1 MKKTGNLTRR
11 EFLAQAAAFAAASA
25 LASCTPAATPAPA
38 PTQAG
43 EATKPPAAEPTAT
56 TAAAQPTAAAAV
68 EEIQPGVPRNQ
79 CLILENPSG
88 TVQPADDF
96 NRWRAGYSG
105 SWVCG
110 LQQLALDALW
120 YIDPDAGVDGVWD
133 NALAAEKPIYNADY
147 TQMTVKVRQ
156 GLYWSDGVEFT
167 ADDVYYTVDTI
178 MKNKGLGN
186 NGLFVG
192 NIDKLEQPDKYTVV
206 FNLKNPN
213 SRFHSAFTVRWGACY
228 IMPKHVF
235 EKESDPVAFKF
246 NPPVSLGA
254 YTLKDSDPNGKWY
267 LWQRREDWQRTSV
280 ARLGD
285 VAVKYAMY
293 IDPGPSDKRVIA
305 QTAHQLDVIHDCT
318 PEGRITLAKTSPSS
332 VGWFKSFPWAHP
344 DPTLPAVIYNNEK
357 PGLDKKEVRWALT
370 LAIDIAQVAL
380 ASYKGAATISAIH
393 VPPTGMYP
401 KYYHTPL
408 EPWLN
413 DFTLKVGGQDYKPYD
428 PTAAQRIAD
437 LARQSLG
444 DLVPT
449 DPDTIKRYIGAGWW
463 KYDVKAAEQLMLD
476 AGMKKDGGKWA
487 LPDGSP
493 FKMPLMG
500 LGESNPTMNRAA
512 AMVVENWKAFGI
524 DATLDAQANL
534 WPIMSSGEYTSS
546 LAWTIE
552 TWGGDP
558 DLFFFLQSWHSKF
571 YVPSGQP
578 AAGTNSMRWKNPELD
593 KIIESIQKI
602 SFDDPKGVELGQQFC
617 KLAAQ
622 EMPITPIMAYNVFTT
637 MDTTYFTGYPSVDD
651 PYTDPVPNWGNTKYM
666 FVKIK
671 PKSA

>member
-38 PTQAG
+38 PTQGG

-96 NRWRAGYSG
+96 NRWRSGYG
-105 SWVCG
+105 GFWVNG

-178 MKNKGLGN
+178 MKTKGLGY
-186 NGLFVG
+186 NGLFAG

-206 FNLKNPN
+206 FHLKTPN
-213 SRFHSAFTVRWGACY
+213 SRFHSSFTVRWGACY
-228 IMPKHVF
+228 IMPKHIF
-235 EKESDPVAFKF
+235 EKEKDLVAFKF

-254 YTLKDSDPNGKWY
+254 YTLKDSDPNGKWF
-267 LWQRREDWQRTSV
+267 LWERREDWKRTSV

-318 PEGRITLAKTSPSS
+318 PEGRITLAKTSPTS

-476 AGMKKDGGKWA
+476 AGMKKDGGTWA

-493 FKMPLMG
+493 FKVPLMG

-558 DLFFFLQSWHSKF
+558 DLFFFLNSWHSKF

-602 SFDDPKGVELGQQFC
+602 SFDDPKGVELGQEFC

-622 EMPITPIMAYNVFTT
+622 EMPITPLMAYNVFTT

>member
-1 MKKTGNLTRR
+1 LTRR
-11 EFLAQAAAFAAASA
+11 DFLKAASAFAAASA
-25 LASCTPAATPAPA
+25 LASCKPATLAPPTEAGAT
-38 PTQAG
+38 Q
-43 EATKPPAAEPTAT
+43 PAAEPTT
-56 TAAAQPTAAAAV
+56 AAAV
-68 EEIQPGVPRNQ
+68 EEVQPGVPRNQ

-96 NRWRAGYSG
+96 NRWRSGYSG

-120 YIDPDAGVDGVWD
+120 YIDPDAGVKGVWD

-147 TQMTVKVRQ
+147 TQMTVKLRQ
-156 GLYWSDGVEFT
+156 GLYWSDDVEFT
-167 ADDVYYTVDTI
+167 ADDLYYTVDAA
-178 MKNKGLGN
+178 MKNKGLSN
-186 NGLFVG
+186 NGLFTG
-192 NIDKLEQPDKYTVV
+192 NIDKLEQPDKYTVI
-206 FNLKNPN
+206 FHLKAPN
-213 SRFHSAFTVRWGACY
+213 SRFHSAFTVRWGTTY
-228 IMPKHVF
+228 MMPKHIF
-235 EKESDPVAFKF
+235 EKEKDPVAFKF

-254 YTLKDSDPNGKWY
+254 YTLKDFDPNGKWY
-267 LWQRREDWQRTSV
+267 LWQLRDDWKKTSV
-280 ARLGD
+280 ALLGD
-285 VAVKYAMY
+285 CSVKYAMY

-318 PEGRITLAKTSPSS
+318 PEGRITLAKNSPTS

-413 DFTLKVGGQDYKPYD
+413 DFTIKVGGQDYKPYD

-444 DLVPT
+444 ELVPT
-449 DPDTIKRYIGAGWW
+449 DADTIKKYIGAGWW
-463 KYDVKAAEQLMLD
+463 KNDLKAAEQLMLD
-476 AGMKKDGGKWA
+476 AGMKKGGDSKWQ
-487 LPDGSP
+487 LPDGSA
-493 FKMPLMG
+493 FKVPLMG

-512 AMVVENWKAFGI
+512 AAVVENWKAFGI

-534 WPIMSSGEYTSS
+534 WPIMSSGEYSAS
-546 LAWTIE
+546 FAWTIE

-558 DLFFFLQSWHSKF
+558 DLFYFLQSWHSKF
-571 YVPSGQP
+571 YVASGEP

-593 KIIESIQKI
+593 QIIESIQEI
-602 SFDDPKGVELGQQFC
+602 SFDDPKGVELGLQYC

-622 EMPITPIMAYNVFTT
+622 DMPITPIMAYNVFTT

-666 FVKIK
+666 YIKIK
-671 PKSA
+671 PKKA

>member
-1 MKKTGNLTRR
+1 MSKHTFSRR
-11 EFLAQAAAFAAASA
+11 DFLKQAAVFSAATALPAEMLA
-25 LASCTPAATPAPA
+25 LAPK
-38 PTQAG
+38 G
-43 EATKPPAAEPTAT
+43 VL
-56 TAAAQPTAAAAV
+56 AAQGDEVA
-68 EEIQPGVPRNQ
+68 PGVPRNQ
-79 CLILENPSG
+79 CIILENPSG

-96 NRWRAGYSG
+96 NRWRNGYSG

-133 NALAAEKPIYNADY
+133 NALASDKPIYNDDF
-147 TQMTVKVRQ
+147 TQMTVKLRQ

-167 ADDVYYTVDTI
+167 ADDLYYTVDAA
-178 MKNKGLGN
+178 MKNTGLSN
-186 NGLFVG
+186 NGLFTG
-192 NIDKLEQPDKYTVV
+192 NIDHMEQPDRDTVI
-206 FNLKNPN
+206 FYLKAPN
-213 SRFHSAFTVRWGACY
+213 SRFHSAFTVRWGTTY
-228 IMPKHVF
+228 MMPKHIF
-235 EKESDPVAFKF
+235 ENEQDPVAFKF

-254 YTLKDSDPNGKWY
+254 YTLKDFDPNGNWY
-267 LWQRREDWQRTSV
+267 LWQRREDWKRTSV
-280 ARLGD
+280 ALLGD
-285 VAVKYAMY
+285 VDVQYAMY
-293 IDPGPSDKRVIA
+293 IAPGPSDKRVIA

-318 PEGRITLAKTSPSS
+318 PEGRITLARTNPTS
-332 VGWFKSFPWAHP
+332 VGWFPSFPWAHP

-370 LAIDIAQVAL
+370 LAIDIAQLAL

-401 KYYHTPL
+401 HYYHEPL

-413 DFTLKVGGQDYKPYD
+413 DFTIKVGGQDYKPYD

-449 DPDTIKRYIGAGWW
+449 DADTIKRYIGAGWW
-463 KYDVKAAEQLMLD
+463 KNDLQAAEQLMLD
-476 AGMKKDGGKWA
+476 AGMQKVNGMWA

-493 FKMPLMG
+493 FQVPLMS

-512 AMVVENWKAFGI
+512 AAVVENWKTFGV
-524 DATLDAQANL
+524 DASLDAQANL
-534 WPIMSSGEYTSS
+534 WPIMSSGEYSAS
-546 LAWTIE
+546 FAWTIE

-558 DLFFFLQSWHSKF
+558 DLFYFLQSWHSKF
-571 YVPSGQP
+571 YVASGQP

-593 KIIESIQKI
+593 QIIESIQKI
-602 SFDDPKGVELGQQFC
+602 SFDDPQGVELGLQYC

-622 EMPITPIMAYNVFTT
+622 EMPITPVMAYNVFTT
-637 MDTTYFTGYPSVDD
+637 MDTTYFNGYPSVDN

-666 FVKIK
+666 FIKIK
-671 PKSA
+671 PNTTA